1 MNLKPFFLI
10 LLVACV
16 TVQAQVPEKR
26 AYTYLEQMD
35 EIMKSVPGYWKTS
48 LEDIETTA
56 ARVKKGTTRL
66 LCMSAGNRPVYGMFY
81 GKPNE
86 LKRSANLS
94 SAMGAGN
101 MKHYAD
107 KSAQD
112 YKPTLFLVGAVHGGE
127 LEGTAA
133 LMNLVT
139 VLETG
144 KDLAGKEH
152 PDICASAEKINFIII
167 PCANPDGRARVPLPS
182 MVGLDY
188 ESFRYLSQ
196 GTWVDGTLTDWPG
209 CKTIHPILEAVE
221 HLGSY
226 FNDDG
231 INMMHDFFF
240 TNPAVET
247 KTILQTAENYAPD
260 FTVLFHGGA
269 NGKPHLAGVGYLFEQ
284 EKEKI
289 RAFQRFIKEEYAE
302 ENFSLGGNGVE
313 ESNTKSFNL
322 TSAITHVCGTPAL
335 TFESNQGLDYLEEG
349 NPSIVKYTYDE
360 IYRHHMLTIEGLCKF
375 LLR

>member
-56 ARVKKGTTRL
+56 ARVKKGTARL

-133 LMNLVT
+133 LMNLV
-139 VLETG
+139 
-144 KDLAGKEH
+144 KPYWKR
-152 PDICASAEKINFIII
+152 EKIL
-167 PCANPDGRARVPLPS
+167 PGRNIRISVLAPKKLISSSSRVQIRMDARACLYPAWWDWIMNHS
-182 MVGLDY
+182 
-188 ESFRYLSQ
+188 
-196 GTWVDGTLTDWPG
+196 GTCHKV
-209 CKTIHPILEAVE
+209 
-221 HLGSY
+221 
-226 FNDDG
+226 
-231 INMMHDFFF
+231 
-240 TNPAVET
+240 
-247 KTILQTAENYAPD
+247 
-260 FTVLFHGGA
+260 HG
-269 NGKPHLAGVGYLFEQ
+269 
-284 EKEKI
+284 
-289 RAFQRFIKEEYAE
+289 
-302 ENFSLGGNGVE
+302 
-313 ESNTKSFNL
+313 
-322 TSAITHVCGTPAL
+322 
-335 TFESNQGLDYLEEG
+335 
-349 NPSIVKYTYDE
+349 
-360 IYRHHMLTIEGLCKF
+360 
-375 LLR
+375 